1 YVPSFDTRADYV
13 VRVDGDL
20 HAFCSFGAYA
30 LPQLRALGWKIE
42 VADDYP
48 FRVLSADTPWYA
60 TVEADEER
68 ADWFSLELG
77 LTIEGRRISLLPAL
91 IDLIDRSP
99 DDGTL
104 AALARKSSRF
114 IALPVPS
121 PDGGEAY
128 LPVPAK
134 RLERVLQVP
143 RDLYDGAKSA
153 PLAVREPIEI
163 GFGRHDAAFLS
174 ALDTAFEPS
183 GGEAPIAWAGQAELR
198 HLGDALVKGP
208 REEAPPLRTLRA
220 TLRPYQQQ

>member
-1 YVPSFDTRADYV
+1 LLESFGAVEIGCVESYVPSFDTRADYV

-68 ADWFSLELG
+68 PDWFSLELG
-77 LTIEGRRISLLPAL
+77 LTFDGQRISLLPAL

-104 AALARKSSRF
+104 
-114 IALPVPS
+114 
-121 PDGGEAY
+121 
-128 LPVPAK
+128 
-134 RLERVLQVP
+134 
-143 RDLYDGAKSA
+143 
-153 PLAVREPIEI
+153 
-163 GFGRHDAAFLS
+163 
-174 ALDTAFEPS
+174 
-183 GGEAPIAWAGQAELR
+183 
-198 HLGDALVKGP
+198 
-208 REEAPPLRTLRA
+208 
-220 TLRPYQQQ
+220 